1 MPDLKADP
9 AYATNNQR
17 VVLRPQL
24 LALLRERLA
33 QRRADELAET
43 MERAGLPFAPIR
55 KPEDLYDDPH
65 LRATGGLA
73 DVRLPD
79 GDKAGET
86 VKTTL
91 LPFTMAGSRLGVR
104 LDPPRL
110 GEHTRALLSSLGLTP
125 DEIDALYR
133 QRAVA

>member
-1 MPDLKADP
+1 M
-9 AYATNNQR
+9 
-17 VVLRPQL
+17 LRTQL
-24 LALLRERLA
+24 LAALRGRLA
-33 QRRADELAET
+33 NRKADELAET
-43 MERAGLPFAPIR
+43 MEHAGLPFAPIR

-79 GDKAGET
+79 GDKAGQT

-110 GEHTRALLSSLGLTP
+110 GEHTRALLSGLGLSA
-125 DEIDALYR
+125 DDIDALYR
-133 QRAVA
+133 QGAVA

>member
-24 LALLRERLA
+24 LAALRARLA
-33 QRRADELAET
+33 ERRADELAET

-79 GDKAGET
+79 GDKAGQT

-91 LPFTMAGSRLGVR
+91 FPFTMAGARLGVR
-104 LDPPRL
+104 LDPPTL
-110 GEHTRALLSSLGLTP
+110 GEHTRATLSSLGLSAS
-125 DEIDALYR
+125 DIDALYAR
-133 QRAVA
+133 RAVA